1 MMIVLLGWYFSSITV
16 FFHSHFVNGVKV
28 SHSHPY
34 SDDNPHSPVKGH
46 KHSTSCYYL
55 SISSDGSCLVNPV
68 LNFDPVIFYHK
79 IELSIKSAPVI
90 PDLLFGSGHALRAP
104 PLS

>member
-1 MMIVLLGWYFSSITV
+1 MLIVLFGWYFASVTV
-16 FFHSHFVNGVKV
+16 NFHTHLVNGVEV

-34 SDDNPHSPVKGH
+34 NDDNPHSPVKGH

-55 SISSDGSCLVNPV
+55 SIYSGGSCLVNPV
-68 LNFDPVIFYHK
+68 FKFDPLVIYQQSDLP
-79 IELSIKSAPVI
+79 IEPESVI
-90 PDLLFGSGHALRAP
+90 PEHFFGSGHGLRAP